1 MWRSNMIGLFKFLFS
16 LGVTSFEELPPP
28 PYDILS
34 PNDNP
39 ELCQPFSPNDYP
51 ELNHSEFV
59 ISQLWIVHRWFL
71 KNYFAEYRDKLTSSK
86 A

>member
-1 MWRSNMIGLFKFLFS
+1 MIGLFKFLFS

-59 ISQLWIVHRWFL
+59 ISQL
-71 KNYFAEYRDKLTSSK
+71 
-86 A
+86 